1 MSTTTSGSSNVAV
14 NQDSAAASTPPSSAT
29 FGGWRALSARAV
41 RRALKEL
48 EGWAVRTVTNVNE
61 LSGNEVL
68 AVGTALDAIVREVR
82 TQTVETQSALATL
95 AGNDDTSVAT
105 AIAAQS
111 GAITAH
117 TTSVRAALAKQ
128 AELADA
134 ALSSLRNITAMAHRV
149 SKMAQSMRMLS
160 LNARVEAARLGT
172 GSVFTVIAQEMT
184 TMTNEVRVANTEI
197 EQVVRELEQALPQ
210 IARQAHAA
218 RDQSETF
225 MSVMQG
231 HMQRVDGAVTVLRDG
246 VSSALRSSDER
257 LGAVLSV
264 SQTALSHLQFQD
276 TAAQALQRIERD
288 IVQVGE
294 QLGQH
299 LETGDLESL
308 EFLSQLKASS
318 SNRERSAGEIV
329 LLDDPAGHAESGGIQ
344 GGQLVFL

>member
-1 MSTTTSGSSNVAV
+1 VGVK
-14 NQDSAAASTPPSSAT
+14 QDSTAASTPPSAPPSSGA
-29 FGGWRALSARAV
+29 FDGLRALSARAV

-48 EGWAVRTVTNVNE
+48 EGWAVRNVTTVNE
-61 LSGNEVL
+61 LSGREVL
-68 AVGTALDAIVREVR
+68 AVGTSLDAIVREVR
-82 TQTVETQSALATL
+82 TQTVETQSAMAALTA
-95 AGNDDTSVAT
+95 NDDTSVAS
-105 AIAAQS
+105 AIASQS
-111 GAITAH
+111 QAITEH
-117 TTSVRAALAKQ
+117 TTSVQSTLTKQ

-134 ALSSLRNITAMAHRV
+134 AMSSLRNITAMAQRV

-172 GSVFTVIAQEMT
+172 GSVVTVIAQEMT

-197 EQVVRELEQALPQ
+197 EQVVRDLEQALPQ

-218 RDQSETF
+218 RDQSTSF
-225 MSVMQG
+225 MNVMQG
-231 HMQRVDGAVTVLRDG
+231 HMDRVDGAVTVLRDG
-246 VSSALRSSDER
+246 VSAALRSSDER
-257 LGAVLSV
+257 LGTVLSV

-288 IVQVGE
+288 VAQVSE
-294 QLGQH
+294 LLAVH

-318 SNRERSAGEIV
+318 SNRERAAGEIV